1 MPVAVTNSLPTN
13 GALAPDDLEAAVAR
27 LERSARTAWADQF
40 RGWRWSAFVR
50 LSWSWEVD
58 EVRAADDLRSWA
70 ARLRSQVPGIVIMVG
85 QHPDG
90 LTHRRHAHALAYVPR
105 RLTHPGY
112 PAGVHVVGECWTF
125 WFQWLGWPRGSLWA
139 TPFLP
144 FRQRGAGDPR
154 RRGAAHYVGKDPG
167 TLELFGR
174 PVAYRPRRD
183 R

>member
-90 LTHRRHAHALAYVPR
+90 LTHRRHAQFGDCFSDSSIAVRNLKR
-105 RLTHPGY
+105 QGLQLRQGKS
-112 PAGVHVVGECWTF
+112 
-125 WFQWLGWPRGSLWA
+125 RGSH
-139 TPFLP
+139 
-144 FRQRGAGDPR
+144 QRTSG
-154 RRGAAHYVGKDPG
+154 VSQ
-167 TLELFGR
+167 
-174 PVAYRPRRD
+174 
-183 R
+183 